1 MNFEN
6 LLFEKQGKVGIITI
20 NNPKSLN
27 ALNPKVV
34 ADLDSVIEQ
43 IRKDEGIS
51 VVVITGSGKAFVA
64 GADIVTMSTM
74 YSTEAR
80 KWAEY
85 AMGVFRKL
93 ELLDQPVIAAINGFA
108 LGGGCELALACD
120 LRIASDNAKL
130 GQPEI
135 TLGITPGFGGTQRLA
150 RTIGA
155 AKAKEFI
162 FTGNMYTAEEAER
175 FGLVNKVVKQEE
187 LMDEVLKL
195 ANKMASLPKVAMGYC
210 KVAINR
216 GIEVD
221 LDTGLEIEKDLF
233 ALCFATEDQKE
244 GMKAFV
250 EKRKA
255 EFKDR

>member
-6 LLFEKQGKVGIITI
+6 LLFEQKGKVGIITI

-27 ALNPKVV
+27 ALNPRVV
-34 ADLDSVIEQ
+34 ADIESAFDQ
-43 IRKDEGIS
+43 ISKTDEIS
-51 VVVITGSGKAFVA
+51 VVIITGAGKAFVA

-74 YSTEAR
+74 YPTEAR
-80 KWAEY
+80 KWAEE
-85 AMGVFRKL
+85 AMRTFRKI
-93 ELLDQPVIAAINGFA
+93 ELLEKPVIAAINGFA

-120 LRIASDNAKL
+120 IRIASDNAKL

-135 TLGITPGFGGTQRLA
+135 TLGITPGFGGTQRLP
-150 RTIGA
+150 RVIGA

-162 FTGNMYTAEEAER
+162 FTGGMYTAEEAEKV
-175 FGLVNKVVKQEE
+175 GLLNKVVKPEE
-187 LMDEVLKL
+187 LMDVALS
-195 ANKMASLPKVAMGYC
+195 MATRMSELPSVAMSYC
-210 KVAINR
+210 KTAINR

-244 GMKAFV
+244 GMGAFV
-250 EKRKA
+250 QKRKA
-255 EFKDR
+255 EFKGK